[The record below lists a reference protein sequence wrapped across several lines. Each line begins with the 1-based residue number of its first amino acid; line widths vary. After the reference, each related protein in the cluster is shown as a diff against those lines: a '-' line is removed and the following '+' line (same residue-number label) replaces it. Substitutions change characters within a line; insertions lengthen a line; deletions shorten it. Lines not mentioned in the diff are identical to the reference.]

1 MTKHTLQLLVYIFSH
16 LMLCISSGMVAY
28 ILLDHDADAA
38 GLAFASAVPVMF
50 YPAIGVAGKFTEQTD
65 YQMRMAVMEFRTKA
79 PQNVLSN
86 VITLKDGAT
95 TYRMPGATMEEWI
108 AFSKKLQKHNY
119 RMTFRTMGKDDYY
132 KFLPLIERVE
142 ILYTYVGKG
151 IQLTDKGI
159 EFIDTLANPSP
170 ANKYSQYQAFRRV
183 THKGNT

>member
-50 YPAIGVAGKFTEQTD
+50 YLAIGVAGKFTEQTD

-86 VITLKDGAT
+86 VVTLKDGAI
-95 TYRMPGATMEEWI
+95 TYRMAGTMEEWV
-108 AFSKKLQKHNY
+108 AFAKKLQKQNY
-119 RMTFRTMGKDDYY
+119 RMTVRTMKDDYY

-159 EFIDTLANPSP
+159 EFIDTLATPSP

-183 THKGNT
+183 THTENT